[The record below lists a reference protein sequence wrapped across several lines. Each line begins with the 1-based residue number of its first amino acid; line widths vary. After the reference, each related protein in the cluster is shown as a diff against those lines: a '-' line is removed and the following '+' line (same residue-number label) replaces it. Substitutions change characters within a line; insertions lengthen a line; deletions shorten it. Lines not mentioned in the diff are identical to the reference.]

1 MLCIDTS
8 ICTPKTIYRQP
19 ALRSLTYVDTCL
31 HKSVV
36 ICEGCIDYIS
46 LQGVKRRIGVK
57 RLYMCKNTVYPL
69 TILKLVIPERTVGD
83 ICRAG

>member
-19 ALRSLTYVDTCL
+19 ALRSQTYVDTCL
-31 HKSVV
+31 HRSVV

-46 LQGVKRRIGVK
+46 LQGVKIRIGVK